1 MIRILDP
8 GPFATVQDLGRYGY
22 QDRGVPVSGAMDPF
36 SLRVGNVL
44 VGNEA
49 GAAGIEIT
57 WGGFEAEFGS
67 NTVFCLT
74 GAQADAQLNGAAIPF
89 WDPIAARTGDR
100 VHIDAASVGARMYL
114 CIAGGLDVPIV
125 MGSRST
131 YVKAGFGGFEGR
143 ALQQGDTLMCG
154 TPPYRPARSIDPKF
168 VPLWG
173 EDVEVRCVFGPQADA
188 FTEEALEVF
197 CSCAY
202 SVTSRS
208 DRMGIALEGAQLVHR
223 TGPDILSDGI
233 VTGAVQVPGDGRPIV
248 LMADRQTT
256 GGYTKIAT
264 VIRTDICR
272 MAQVL
277 PGYRIRFKAVDPL
290 EARWTALKEEYR
302 FRRWVESVRSER

>member
-1 MIRILDP
+1 MIRILEP

-22 QDRGVPVSGAMDPF
+22 QDRGVPVSGAMDPL

-44 VGNEA
+44 VGNDE

-57 WGGFEAEFGS
+57 WGGFEAEFGEDG
-67 NTVFCLT
+67 VFCLT
-74 GAQADAQLNGAAIPF
+74 GAQADARLNGAPIPF
-89 WDPIAARTGDR
+89 WNPLSVRKGDR
-100 VHIDAASVGARMYL
+100 VRIDTASVGARIY
-114 CIAGGLDVPIV
+114 CCVAGGMDVPIV

-143 ALQQGDTLMCG
+143 VLQRGDTLACG
-154 TPPYRPARSIDPKF
+154 KPPYRPVPFIDPHW

-173 EDVEVRCVFGPQADA
+173 EDVLVRCVFGPQADA
-188 FTEEALEVF
+188 FPEEILEIF
-197 CSCAY
+197 GSSEY
-202 SVTSRS
+202 IVTSRS
-208 DRMGIALEGAQLVHR
+208 DRMGIALDGTPLAHR

-233 VTGAVQVPGDGRPIV
+233 VSGAVQVPGDGRPIV

-264 VIRTDICR
+264 VIRSDIPR

-277 PGYRIRFKAVDPL
+277 PGYRIRFEAVDPS
-290 EARWTALKEEYR
+290 EARWLTLKEEFR